1 MNIRKRVY
9 GLLALLLGSAGIV
22 AQTSSPFP
30 EVKLHDYYGTMTM
43 AVKATMNGVMLT
55 DDVVIAVYCGDDIR
69 GKGSPHDESNPGV
82 AYLTVYGDASSEK
95 LFFKVFHDGAI
106 AEVDPGNVIF
116 QYNGAVGTPSAPYSL
131 DVPST
136 TVETTFTAEGWATA
150 CLPFNGCVPP
160 GVTLWN
166 ATRIENSELKIE
178 QIKATVL
185 PKNMPV
191 LLQCTEGMT
200 TCKWGIS
207 VANAEQVTSLRPQ
220 TSMLMGATEVTE
232 VTANSILTLGHSN
245 ESGEIGFW
253 LFTGSTIPANRAYI
267 ADFPSGVRGIKWST
281 DESTGVK
288 DARSD
293 EERSGVYNLKGEKID
308 AQHLLP
314 GFYVVNGKKMI
325 VRR

>member
-22 AQTSSPFP
+22 AQTSGPFP

-82 AYLTVYGDASSEK
+82 TYLTVYGDASGEK

-150 CLPFNGCVPP
+150 
-160 GVTLWN
+160 
-166 ATRIENSELKIE
+166 
-178 QIKATVL
+178 
-185 PKNMPV
+185 
-191 LLQCTEGMT
+191 
-200 TCKWGIS
+200 
-207 VANAEQVTSLRPQ
+207 
-220 TSMLMGATEVTE
+220 
-232 VTANSILTLGHSN
+232 
-245 ESGEIGFW
+245 
-253 LFTGSTIPANRAYI
+253 
-267 ADFPSGVRGIKWST
+267 
-281 DESTGVK
+281 
-288 DARSD
+288 
-293 EERSGVYNLKGEKID
+293 
-308 AQHLLP
+308 
-314 GFYVVNGKKMI
+314 
-325 VRR
+325 